1 LQQTTSGTNFIGE
14 KIVGLN
20 KAESLK
26 QLALDLVK
34 VKEIQLVVLCAEMN
48 GKVHVVVSLDE
59 TKSKAMNLNASTII
73 KTIVSPLIQG
83 NGGGNPTLASA
94 VGQDATRLNEVI
106 QSIRNLIA

>member
-1 LQQTTSGTNFIGE
+1 
-14 KIVGLN
+14 
-20 KAESLK
+20 
-26 QLALDLVK
+26 
-34 VKEIQLVVLCAEMN
+34 
-48 GKVHVVVSLDE
+48 
-59 TKSKAMNLNASTII
+59 MNLNASTII